1 MQICNSVDGLNL
13 KNPVITIGSFDG
25 LHLGHRKVISQLK
38 NLADSIGGVSVVIT
52 FWPHPTKVLSPQK
65 EITLLATPDERDQ
78 LFAETGIDYLI
89 VLPFTNEFSL
99 LSYGNF
105 VEEFLV
111 KKLVINT
118 LLLGY
123 DNKIGHGGKGHFQQI
138 QDLAK
143 IHHFKVEELSAL
155 KNGDEQVSSTRIREL
170 LAQGD
175 IPGANNLLGY
185 HFGMNGTVVY
195 GQRLGT
201 ALGFPTANIMPHT
214 DKFIP
219 GIGVYA
225 IRGYFD
231 GKIFNGMMNIGYRPT
246 VSKEERKLVLEAHL
260 FNFDEN
266 IYDKDLKIEFV
277 VKMRD
282 EKSFKSIDEL
292 RAQLQLDKINAMQ
305 LFESRF

>member
-25 LHLGHRKVISQLK
+25 LHLGHRKVIQQLK
-38 NLADSIGGVSVVIT
+38 ELAAEVNGVSVVIT
-52 FWPHPTKVLSPQK
+52 FWPHPSKVLSPQK

-89 VLPFTNEFSL
+89 VLPFTKEFSQIG
-99 LSYGNF
+99 YNDF
-105 VEEFLV
+105 VTEFLV
-111 KKLVINT
+111 KKLKAHAF
-118 LLLGY
+118 LLGY
-123 DNKIGHGGKGHFQQI
+123 DNKIGHGGKGNFQQI
-138 QDLAK
+138 QDLADK
-143 IHHFKVEELSAL
+143 HNFRVEKLTAL
-155 KNGDEQVSSTRIREL
+155 KFGDEQVSSTRIRDL
-170 LAQGD
+170 LSRGD
-175 IPGANNLLGY
+175 IPGANKLLGY

-201 ALGFPTANIMPHT
+201 SLGFPTANIMPHA

-219 GIGVYA
+219 GVGVYA

-231 GKIFNGMMNIGYRPT
+231 GQLFNGMMNIGYRPT
-246 VSKEERKLVLEAHL
+246 VSKEDQKLVLEAHL

-277 VKMRD
+277 QKMRD

-292 RAQLQLDKINAMQ
+292 RAQLQQDKVIAKHI
-305 LFESRF
+305 LT